1 MPTIY
6 LTNAASVAAVAR
18 GNAKPETAACVGPGP
33 VLSIMRF
40 PRAEMGE
47 AGVGR
52 VLALTP
58 PQRLAAPAIAAKK
71 AADRRPHTAHCKV
84 RLEHGDGE
92 CECGADEFATAW
104 RSYERALLDL
114 WTPRVARLAPG
125 TLRFGNLA
133 DVTACSR
140 DLFALGLAA
149 RWDGDLWVRGVTVPD
164 GATLICACPRAA
176 AAQGRCHRVIAAD
189 LLERAG
195 WSVVLDGVKGM
206 LK

>member
-1 MPTIY
+1 MSTIY

-18 GNAKPETAACVGPGP
+18 GAAKPETAACIGPGP

-40 PRAEMGE
+40 PREEMGE

-71 AADRRPHTAHCKV
+71 AADRRPHTRHCQI

-104 RSYERALLDL
+104 RAYEQALYKL
-114 WTPRVARLAPG
+114 WQPRVAHLAPG
-125 TLRFGNLA
+125 IIHFGNEAGESANLA
-133 DVTACSR
+133 R
-140 DLFALGLAA
+140 DLGILHQ
-149 RWDGDLWVRGVTVPD
+149 WDGSLWVKGMVVPD
-164 GATLICACPRAA
+164 GATLICACSREAA
-176 AAQGRCHRVIAAD
+176 AAGRCHRVIAAD
-189 LLERAG
+189 LLKRAG
-195 WSVVLDGVKGM
+195 WTVVLDGRS
-206 LK
+206 L